1 MNDRGFKEGP
11 SKVNELREELR
22 LVRNILRLGAKMTG
36 LLSVKCKEGRSLW
49 VDVFVMASK
58 VTMKKPG
65 MKKRRVEQVTNR
77 HIRCKEPLLK
87 EGSICILCSV
97 SISP

>member
-36 LLSVKCKEGRSLW
+36 LLSVKCKEGLR
-49 VDVFVMASK
+49 VFPSQSSP
-58 VTMKKPG
+58 TDGP
-65 MKKRRVEQVTNR
+65 TNDAFR
-77 HIRCKEPLLK
+77 FQN
-87 EGSICILCSV
+87 SQT
-97 SISP
+97 